1 MPCNQT
7 LTGIVKD
14 CLPSKGGIVEVL
26 LANYADVKAVTVA
39 DGQITAITMETGTSF
54 KKYSFA
60 RNTGSLSSNYQ
71 INAENGSRYVQSDLV
86 MVFNRMDTAK
96 RIEVAALAA
105 NDLAAIVKD
114 ANGNYYF
121 LGKDQAVN
129 ASAGAGL
136 TGTAAADRN
145 GYSVTLLDESEEMP
159 YLLLVGAGGVDID
172 ALLVPAA

>member
-1 MPCNQT
+1 MACNQT

-26 LANYADVKAVTVA
+26 LANFADIKGVTVT
-39 DGQITAITMETGTSF
+39 DGQVTAISMETGSSF

-96 RIEVAALAA
+96 RIEVTALAA
-105 NDLAAIVKD
+105 NDLVALVKD
-114 ANGNYYF
+114 ANGQFYY
-121 LGKDQAVN
+121 LGYDAPVN
-129 ASAGAGL
+129 ASAGDGL
-136 TGTAAADRN
+136 TGTALADRN
-145 GYSVTLLDESEEMP
+145 GYSVTLQDNSEEMP
-159 YLLLVGAGGVDID
+159 FVVLTGVGGVDID
-172 ALLVPAA
+172 ALLEPAA